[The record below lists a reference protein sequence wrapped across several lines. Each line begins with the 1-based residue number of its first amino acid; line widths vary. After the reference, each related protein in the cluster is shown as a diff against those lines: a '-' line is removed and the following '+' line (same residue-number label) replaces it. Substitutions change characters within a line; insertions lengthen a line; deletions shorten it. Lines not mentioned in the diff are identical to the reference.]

1 MILFFLNRF
10 HAQDNN
16 KHVITAKISL
26 ELNKNFIRFVITAVQ
41 DGVHIILLARTK
53 LVRMKKSQTNEVT
66 GFTIDIF
73 QTFISFPLFFFFLW
87 CGNTFFLL
95 ASLFNCCFIRDGEKT
110 LWILKIIFF
119 ILPVVSELEFVSGMQ
134 DWCYYCVSGTTPGE
148 EMCRRIRM
156 SI

>member
-1 MILFFLNRF
+1 MILFFLNCF

-73 QTFISFPLFFFFLW
+73 QTFISFPLFFFFYDVVIHFSFWQIYLIV
-87 CGNTFFLL
+87 
-95 ASLFNCCFIRDGEKT
+95 AS
-110 LWILKIIFF
+110 
-119 ILPVVSELEFVSGMQ
+119 
-134 DWCYYCVSGTTPGE
+134 
-148 EMCRRIRM
+148 
-156 SI
+156 